1 MLTLMPG
8 TGRPAWV
15 PTALVSLSASQSRIS
30 CLGQATLAS
39 GEVSV
44 IPHACTMGMSKSRG
58 SAR

>member
-8 TGRPAWV
+8 RGRPAWV
-15 PTALVSLSASQSRIS
+15 PTAVVSRSASQSRIS

-44 IPHACTMGMSKSRG
+44 MPQAWRMGMPNSR
-58 SAR
+58 R